1 MLPVSGFDCGLT
13 RLRNGAQLGEQAD
26 EALAR
31 LSAAHAKL
39 QAAEKRLESLGV
51 DAVSLQVCASE

>member
-1 MLPVSGFDCGLT
+1 MT
-13 RLRNGAQLGEQAD
+13 RLRNGAQLGEQAE